1 MVGLRDIIDTV
12 KLNNIKKNKRLK
24 KKPLFVRNVMARME
38 LERNGID
45 NLCSHTKT
53 FPLNHPRVNDDELY
67 AS

>member
-1 MVGLRDIIDTV
+1 
-12 KLNNIKKNKRLK
+12 
-24 KKPLFVRNVMARME
+24 MARME